1 MIIAD
6 ENIFRALIESLRNE
20 GYDVISIFESY
31 RGMDDQS
38 IAAFSLNPPRVVL
51 TEDKDFGKLVFE
63 DNADVT
69 GIIFLRF
76 RNNERNLI
84 INKLLSFLK
93 NESLQSLKGKFVT
106 LTANKIRIA
115 DI

>member
-6 ENIFRALIESLRNE
+6 ENIFRALILSLRNE
-20 GYDVISIFESY
+20 GYEVISIFESY
-31 RGMDDQS
+31 RGMDDAS
-38 IAAFSLNPPRVVL
+38 ITAFSLNPPRIVI

-63 DNADVT
+63 DKADVT

-76 RNNERNLI
+76 LNAERSMI

-93 NESLQSLKGKFVT
+93 NENLLSLTGKFVT
-106 LTANKIRIA
+106 ITPDKIRIT

>member
-6 ENIFRALIESLRNE
+6 ENIFRALIESLRNQ

-31 RGMDDQS
+31 RGMDDAS
-38 IAAFSLNPPRVVL
+38 TAAFSLNPPRVVI

-63 DNADVT
+63 DKADVT

-76 RNNERNLI
+76 LNTERNLV

-93 NESLQSLKGKFVT
+93 SENLQSLSGKFVT
-106 LTANKIRIA
+106 LTPDKIRITN
-115 DI
+115 I

>member
-31 RGMDDQS
+31 RGMDDAS
-38 IAAFSLNPPRVVL
+38 IAAFSLNPPRIVI

-63 DNADVT
+63 DKADVT
-69 GIIFLRF
+69 GIVFLRF
-76 RNNERNLI
+76 LNTERSLI

-93 NESLQSLKGKFVT
+93 NENLLSFTGKFVT
-106 LTANKIRIA
+106 ITPDKIRITN
-115 DI
+115 I